1 MPRLPTKPE
10 TSRRRVSQN
19 HAPARCSVGRGRA
32 PSTSTNLV
40 CRLIQIALALYLI
53 PAFLIVLLVG
63 AVANAGR
70 WDGPAVHPFAGA
82 TAG

>member
-19 HAPARCSVGRGRA
+19 HAPARCSVGRGPA

-63 AVANAGR
+63 AVGMLVVGMVR
-70 WDGPAVHPFAGA
+70 LFTRLLGA